1 MNFRKNL
8 YFSCKH
14 CGRDSYIDDTKFA
27 FDDFGNGNLNGN
39 QTEIALKCDFCQIRW
54 AQRERLNAKKE
65 IRNLWNER
73 NRLQGKNRTLIS
85 KLARNIRIFNKG
97 IKEYR
102 LWLKEIQSYNKG
114 V

>member
-1 MNFRKNL
+1 MYLSLSKATGQCTAHNL
-8 YFSCKH
+8 LFKGHTMKIAKISSIKH
-14 CGRDSYIDDTKFA
+14 Y
-27 FDDFGNGNLNGN
+27 
-39 QTEIALKCDFCQIRW
+39 IRW

-102 LWLKEIQSYNKG
+102 LWLKEMQSYNKG

>member
-1 MNFRKNL
+1 MYLSSSKAMGQCSAHNL
-8 YFSCKH
+8 LFKGYTMKIVKTSSLKH
-14 CGRDSYIDDTKFA
+14 Y
-27 FDDFGNGNLNGN
+27 
-39 QTEIALKCDFCQIRW
+39 IRW

-85 KLARNIRIFNKG
+85 KLVRNIRIFNKG

>member
-1 MNFRKNL
+1 MYLSSSKAMGQCSAHNL
-8 YFSCKH
+8 LFKGYTMKIAKISSLKH
-14 CGRDSYIDDTKFA
+14 Y
-27 FDDFGNGNLNGN
+27 
-39 QTEIALKCDFCQIRW
+39 IRW

-73 NRLQGKNRTLIS
+73 NRLQGKNRLLIG
-85 KLARNIRIFNKG
+85 KWVRNIRIFDKG

-102 LWLKEIQSYNKG
+102 LWLKEMQSYEKG

>member
-1 MNFRKNL
+1 MYLSSSKATLQCTAHNL
-8 YFSCKH
+8 LFKGHTMKIAKISSLKH
-14 CGRDSYIDDTKFA
+14 Y
-27 FDDFGNGNLNGN
+27 
-39 QTEIALKCDFCQIRW
+39 IRW

-102 LWLKEIQSYNKG
+102 LWLKEIQSYNNG